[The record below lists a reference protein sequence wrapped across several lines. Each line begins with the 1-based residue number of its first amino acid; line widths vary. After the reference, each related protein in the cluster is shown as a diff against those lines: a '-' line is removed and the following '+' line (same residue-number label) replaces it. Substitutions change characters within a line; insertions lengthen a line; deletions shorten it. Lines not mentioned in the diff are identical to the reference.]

1 MTAKTDQD
9 NAILDRIIGERR
21 SHRKFTADIPTDEMI
36 ESIVHAGLHA
46 PFAASAIG
54 NSTDYFRRFV
64 VVRKESKA
72 MKALIPLVFEEVV
85 AMASALVRET
95 SHNAGLRSKAA
106 GFINRLA
113 MIRNMGMVPGIGTAP
128 FYIVVAEKKGFPPV
142 EQQSLAHCM
151 ENMWL
156 KATALGLGF
165 QLVSVTAQMAV
176 NEQFCRILGLE
187 PGRWALMGCATGYP
201 AEPLSPSIRPSV
213 EEVITWPE

>member
-21 SHRKFTADIPTDEMI
+21 SHRKFTAEIPTDEMI

-54 NSTDYFRRFV
+54 SSTDYFRRFV

-85 AMASALVRET
+85 AMAGALEQET
-95 SHNAGLRSKAA
+95 AHNAGLRNKAA

-113 MIRNMGMVPGIGTAP
+113 MIRNMGMVPGVGTAP

-165 QLVSVTAQMAV
+165 QIVSVTAQMAE
-176 NEQFCRILGLE
+176 NERFCRILGLE
-187 PGRWALMGCATGYP
+187 PGQWALMGCATGYP